1 MPFFP
6 GIESGRLALAVS
18 RLGWVEGRDLG
29 NERGSHMTHEEAK
42 HVTDFLVNAR
52 PEDKMEAVLPPVPQP
67 GVVVTS
73 VEVTIL
79 VVDDDEWV
87 RAVARDTL
95 TGQGFSVLTATDGRH
110 AVDLFRRCSVEITA
124 VLLDMTMPGLGGEAV
139 FAELHSI
146 DSTAKVVLMSGY
158 SQHTAAQRLVD
169 QGLASFLEKPFL
181 PDELLQALRD
191 LRPAA

>member
-1 MPFFP
+1 M
-6 GIESGRLALAVS
+6 
-18 RLGWVEGRDLG
+18 
-29 NERGSHMTHEEAK
+29 
-42 HVTDFLVNAR
+42 
-52 PEDKMEAVLPPVPQP
+52 
-67 GVVVTS
+67 
-73 VEVTIL
+73 
-79 VVDDDEWV
+79 
-87 RAVARDTL
+87 
-95 TGQGFSVLTATDGRH
+95 
-110 AVDLFRRCSVEITA
+110 
-124 VLLDMTMPGLGGEAV
+124 LLDMTMPGLGGEAV